1 LHFVGVKAGEIA
13 WVNLGASA
21 PYMEKK
27 ISNSEKGQKKLNLFG
42 NQR

>member
-1 LHFVGVKAGEIA
+1 MVAEIA

-27 ISNSEKGQKKLNLFG
+27 YNNSEKGQKNSNVFG